1 MTSMLKRFFPKQN
14 KFFDILN
21 DLSVNVLEA
30 VRLLK
35 EMFDKNENI
44 SEYSSRIH
52 IIENKCDELTHQV
65 ISELNDTF
73 ITPIDREDIYA
84 LANSLDDIV
93 DRTDTIASRTNIYK
107 LKSPVSFGAQLS
119 DILLIQCTVLSSL
132 IKNIQDPKQATEKI
146 VQVKNLETEGDM
158 VFKESIVNLFETEKD
173 IVELIKKKEILENIE
188 KAVDRCQNVATVI
201 EGILIKNL

>member
-1 MTSMLKRFFPKQN
+1 
-14 KFFDILN
+14 
-21 DLSVNVLEA
+21 
-30 VRLLK
+30 
-35 EMFDKNENI
+35 MFDKNENI
-44 SEYSSRIH
+44 AEYSSRIH
-52 IIENKCDELTHQV
+52 IIENQCDELTHQV

-93 DRTDTIASRTNIYK
+93 DATDTIASRTNMYK
-107 LKSPVSFGAQLS
+107 LKTPVAFGAQLS
-119 DILLIQCTVLSSL
+119 DILLIQVTVLASL
-132 IKNIQDPKQATEKI
+132 VRNIQDPKQTTDKI

-158 VFKESIVNLFETEKD
+158 VFREAITNLFETEKD

-188 KAVDRCQNVATVI
+188 RSVDKCQNSATVI

>member
-1 MTSMLKRFFPKQN
+1 MLDRFFPKKN
-14 KFFDILN
+14 KFFDILTE
-21 DLSVNVLEA
+21 LSDNVLEA
-30 VRLLK
+30 TRLLK

-44 SEYSSRIH
+44 AEYSSRIH
-52 IIENKCDELTHQV
+52 IIENKCDDLTHQV

-84 LANSLDDIV
+84 LVNSLDNIV
-93 DRTDTIASRTNIYK
+93 DTTDTIASRTNMYK
-107 LKSPVSFGAQLS
+107 LKTPVSFGSQLS
-119 DILLIQCTVLSSL
+119 DILLIQTTVLASL
-132 IKNIQDPKQATEKI
+132 VRNIQDPKQTTERI

-158 VFKESIVNLFETEKD
+158 VFRESIVHLFEIEKD

-188 KAVDRCQNVATVI
+188 KAVDRCQNTATVI

>member
-1 MTSMLKRFFPKQN
+1 MFKNIFPKKN
-14 KFFDILN
+14 KFFDILIE
-21 DLSVNVLEA
+21 LSINVLEA

-44 SEYSSRIH
+44 AEYSSRIH
-52 IIENKCDELTHQV
+52 IIENQCDELTHQV

-93 DRTDTIASRTNIYK
+93 DATDTIASRTNMYK
-107 LKSPVSFGAQLS
+107 LKTPVAFGAQLS
-119 DILLIQCTVLSSL
+119 DILLIQVTVLASL
-132 IKNIQDPKQATEKI
+132 VRNIQDPKQTTDKI

-158 VFKESIVNLFETEKD
+158 VFREAITNLFETEKD

-188 KAVDRCQNVATVI
+188 RSVDKCQNSATVI

>member
-1 MTSMLKRFFPKQN
+1 MFKRFFPKKN
-14 KFFDILN
+14 KFFDILIE
-21 DLSVNVLEA
+21 LSMNVLEA

-44 SEYSSRIH
+44 AEYSSRIH
-52 IIENKCDELTHQV
+52 IIENKCDELTHAV

-93 DRTDTIASRTNIYK
+93 DRTDTIASRVNIYK
-107 LKSPVSFGAQLS
+107 LKTPVSFGSQLS
-119 DILLIQCTVLSSL
+119 DILLIQATVLASL
-132 IKNIQDPKQATEKI
+132 IKNIQDPKQTTEKI

-158 VFKESIVNLFETEKD
+158 VFKESIVNLFDSEKD
-173 IVELIKKKEILENIE
+173 VIELIKKKEILENIE

>member
-1 MTSMLKRFFPKQN
+1 MLKRFFPKKN
-14 KFFDILN
+14 KFFDILIE
-21 DLSVNVLEA
+21 LSVNVLEA

-44 SEYSSRIH
+44 AEYSSRIH

-84 LANSLDDIV
+84 LVNSLDDIV
-93 DRTDTIASRTNIYK
+93 DRTDTIASRVNIYK
-107 LKSPVSFGAQLS
+107 LKTPVSFGSQLS
-119 DILLIQCTVLSSL
+119 DILLIQATVLASL
-132 IKNIQDPKQATEKI
+132 VKNIQDPKQTTEKI

-158 VFKESIVNLFETEKD
+158 VFKESIVNLFESEKD
-173 IVELIKKKEILENIE
+173 VIELIKKKEILENIE